1 MQCRWLQDQLWKVK
15 VQVQVC
21 SFYIFLCAP
30 STCPSVPARRPK
42 APIRARQVVV
52 SEYKWL
58 QAYVQPL
65 QCMTLFWWR
74 ILWHFFKQ
82 RWKLCDALSGDS
94 KKWKK
99 CLWLSVR
106 VPLSFTPNAMWQ
118 SIVWQP
124 LHSVS
129 SPNHCT
135 LWNKKI
141 KPCDNNL
148 KSAKVYRA
156 LDEGILVCFR
166 HESGDGEED
175 HPTRRWVVWLC
186 VFFDHIFCYISTFV
200 HCKFNARFFH

>member
-1 MQCRWLQDQLWKVK
+1 
-15 VQVQVC
+15 
-21 SFYIFLCAP
+21 
-30 STCPSVPARRPK
+30 
-42 APIRARQVVV
+42 
-52 SEYKWL
+52 
-58 QAYVQPL
+58 
-65 QCMTLFWWR
+65 MTLFWWR

-94 KKWKK
+94 KKWRK

-148 KSAKVYRA
+148 KSAKFYRA

-175 HPTRRWVVWLC
+175 HPSRRWVVYFLIIFFVTFSPLYIASSMPGFSIKTNYSERGGRRVC
-186 VFFDHIFCYISTFV
+186 VIFTLLSDVEGFCPPNTLLPMCCFERIRSEPIDLRNCKRRKSTLV
-200 HCKFNARFFH
+200 D